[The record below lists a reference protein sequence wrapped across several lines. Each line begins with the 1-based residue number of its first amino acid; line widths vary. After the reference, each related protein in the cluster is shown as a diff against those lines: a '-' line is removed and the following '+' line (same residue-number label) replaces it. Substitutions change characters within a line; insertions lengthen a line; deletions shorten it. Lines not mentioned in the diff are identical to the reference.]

1 MCNNTNTVKF
11 APNRAKT
18 LGEKDCFLR
27 GICDKIK
34 EQQAQIK
41 TGEHS
46 PRGECCVE
54 NLLILG
60 AGGYGR
66 TVAET
71 ASFSFD
77 HIAFLDDSQTGEDI
91 LGICGQYESFLS
103 RFPYAYPAFGNNELR
118 ASWLKRL
125 TLAGFFVPAM
135 VHPRAYVSPS
145 AVLEPG
151 AVVLP
156 MGCVG
161 TRTVVRTGA
170 IINMGAVA
178 DHDCD
183 IGAYCHL
190 APGAVVKAGNVLPP
204 RTKVDSGCVIGRA
217 AEPKQ
222 GGPVHV

>member
-1 MCNNTNTVKF
+1 M
-11 APNRAKT
+11 
-18 LGEKDCFLR
+18 
-27 GICDKIK
+27 
-34 EQQAQIK
+34 
-41 TGEHS
+41 
-46 PRGECCVE
+46 E

-91 LGICGQYESFLS
+91 LGICG
-103 RFPYAYPAFGNNELR
+103 
-118 ASWLKRL
+118 RL

>member
-11 APNRAKT
+11 APDRAKT

-41 TGEHS
+41 MGEHS
-46 PRGECCVE
+46 PRGECCV
-54 NLLILG
+54 
-60 AGGYGR
+60 
-66 TVAET
+66 
-71 ASFSFD
+71 
-77 HIAFLDDSQTGEDI
+77 
-91 LGICGQYESFLS
+91 
-103 RFPYAYPAFGNNELR
+103 
-118 ASWLKRL
+118 
-125 TLAGFFVPAM
+125 

-170 IINMGAVA
+170 IINMGAMA

>member
-1 MCNNTNTVKF
+1 MCNNTNIVKF
-11 APNRAKT
+11 APDRAKT

-103 RFPYAYPAFGNNELR
+103 RFPSETTNC
-118 ASWLKRL
+118 
-125 TLAGFFVPAM
+125 
-135 VHPRAYVSPS
+135 VHP
-145 AVLEPG
+145 G
-151 AVVLP
+151 
-156 MGCVG
+156 
-161 TRTVVRTGA
+161 
-170 IINMGAVA
+170 
-178 DHDCD
+178 
-183 IGAYCHL
+183 
-190 APGAVVKAGNVLPP
+190 
-204 RTKVDSGCVIGRA
+204 
-217 AEPKQ
+217 
-222 GGPVHV
+222 